1 MKEAPAVVATNYPL
15 VRQIRTAVE
24 VQWSAYRFRPI
35 EILPALLAIVA
46 YITISSIGLHI
57 PRTYDVGLAYQGGQ
71 VAWRTGHPES
81 LSTWISTP
89 FLAMVMA
96 LVSQVMTAKTA
107 ATLDTVINCAL
118 FLAAATVTWTALRGR
133 VAVWFWWITLLA
145 FVIYA
150 PIASSIFWI
159 QFNII
164 ALALAAV
171 GYLLSGRWPWLAGLL
186 VALSIGIKPLV
197 VLLPVALLWRKET
210 RRSGVWSLVWG
221 SVLLGASQVFL
232 AARAHD
238 WHTLSPLTQLSSF
251 ADRSLPNT
259 RGWVCNP
266 QNYSPQ
272 SLWCRLSGT
281 DYWSIK
287 RLLVT
292 IAVLAVTLLAAH
304 LISRRPGRSW
314 LMFAFACLL
323 SPMLSP
329 IAWSHYQILLAPMF
343 LVLAYEYVT
352 AGADLVDWAALAA
365 AYALAELTLQPLGTA
380 PGLLLHLLTGRPETG
395 ALALNV
401 YTVAALAQFVLLAAA
416 FIWFARTRASPNP
429 RLSA

>member
-1 MKEAPAVVATNYPL
+1 LTTDPNVENRGTSL
-15 VRQIRTAVE
+15 RQIRTAVE
-24 VQWSAYRFRPI
+24 LRWSAFRFRQI
-35 EILPALLAIVA
+35 EILLALFAIAA

-57 PRTYDVGLAYQGGQ
+57 PKTYDVGLAYEGGQ

-81 LSTWISTP
+81 VSTWISTP
-89 FLAMVMA
+89 FLATVMA
-96 LVSQVMTAKTA
+96 LVSQVMTVKTA
-107 ATLDTVINCAL
+107 ATLDTVINCAI
-118 FLAAATVTWTALRGR
+118 FLAATMVVWAGLRSR
-133 VAVWFWWITLLA
+133 VSVRVWWITLLA

-171 GYLLSGRWPWLAGLL
+171 GYALAGRRPGLAGLL

-210 RRSGVWSLVWG
+210 RRSGVWSLAWG
-221 SVLLGASQVFL
+221 AVLLAASQVFL
-232 AARAHD
+232 AVRAHD
-238 WHTLSPLTQLSSF
+238 WHTLSPLTQLTSF
-251 ADRSLPNT
+251 ADRSLPT
-259 RGWVCNP
+259 SRGWVCNP
-266 QNYSPQ
+266 QNYSPE
-272 SLWCRLSGT
+272 SLWCRLAGT
-281 DYWSIK
+281 SFWSIK
-287 RLLVT
+287 RLLIT
-292 IAVLAVTLLAAH
+292 IAVLAVIVLAAH

-314 LMFAFACLL
+314 SLFAFVCLL

-365 AYALAELTLQPLGTA
+365 AYALAELTLRPFGTA
-380 PGLLLHLLTGRPETG
+380 PGLLYHLLTGKAESG
-395 ALALNV
+395 VLANNV
-401 YTVAALAQFVLLAAA
+401 YAAAALAQFVLLAAA
-416 FIWFARTRASPNP
+416 FIWFARTRLAPPNSRP
-429 RLSA
+429 G